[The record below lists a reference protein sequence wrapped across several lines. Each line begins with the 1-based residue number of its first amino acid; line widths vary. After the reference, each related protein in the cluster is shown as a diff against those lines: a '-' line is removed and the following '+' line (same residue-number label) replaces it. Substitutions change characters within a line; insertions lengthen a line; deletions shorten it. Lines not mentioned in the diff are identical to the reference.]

1 MYFSNILAELF
12 VLIIQSGAFLAI
24 MCLPIFIFG
33 LINPRGLGS
42 APKWF
47 IAVLFVWAWGPT
59 FLIAGPIMEW
69 IEDVLG

>member
-47 IAVLFVWAWGPT
+47 IAVFFVWAWSSVV
-59 FLIAGPIMEW
+59 IAEPIIDW
-69 IEDVLG
+69 IEDFFN